1 MVGSDLGVRVTL
13 TGTGHRY
20 RCGGGRQRD
29 SVTFACACPLSQTCV
44 TPHLACCMAC
54 PCPCWRCS
62 ARYVVQTAAQPCLFS
77 RAKSV
82 CHESSLGCGLRAQPR
97 WLLLGLAV
105 HSPCSRCAPLFLASN
120 KDVGFVNLSAV
131 FLWCLVGVC
140 RPARCVSSCRRVS
153 QFVCDDGW
161 FGAVGVRSAVA
172 VSNVLPTQRPLRC
185 PLVLRVAVVA

>member
-1 MVGSDLGVRVTL
+1 M
-13 TGTGHRY
+13 
-20 RCGGGRQRD
+20 GGGGSGTQLRLHVHARCRKPIPPPP
-29 SVTFACACPLSQTCV
+29 V
-44 TPHLACCMAC
+44 ACCMAWYGSMLALQCQIRC
-54 PCPCWRCS
+54 P
-62 ARYVVQTAAQPCLFS
+62 TAAQSCLFS

-120 KDVGFVNLSAV
+120 KDVGLVNLSAV

-140 RPARCVSSCRRVS
+140 RPARCVSSCRRAS
-153 QFVCDDGW
+153 QFVCDGGW